1 MKQMFGYKH
10 SFQLV
15 SQIGSVGS
23 TPVRLT
29 KRHGQAPANLFVQL
43 EIIYF
48 PLQMTNDPGMFENPF
63 RDGGD
68 LSKDADVII
77 DALKTG
83 KLSVISNVSNGTPDL
98 VLEERDV
105 MDNSDHV
112 EKNGGGMLVE
122 PRERKN
128 GQNGEV
134 DVQRGL
140 VVNTKQA
147 AVERVVIDEKKQ
159 KCKCCVLQ

>member
-1 MKQMFGYKH
+1 VWEDVRRVAATMTEAGARLRTSISATQALASPGRQM
-10 SFQLV
+10 S
-15 SQIGSVGS
+15 
-23 TPVRLT
+23 
-29 KRHGQAPANLFVQL
+29 
-43 EIIYF
+43 
-48 PLQMTNDPGMFENPF
+48 NDPGMFENPF